1 MSSVTVTAPSRLH
14 FGLFAV
20 PGNDAATAEGTS
32 PSQRQFGGVGMMIDR
47 PGVRLHVEQAPAW
60 SARGPGADRALEF
73 ARRFTATLPE
83 AERRQFAIDVEQAA
97 PQHAGLGTGTQ
108 LGLAVARA
116 LALLTGLDHEDAVAL
131 ARRVGRGSRSSLGIH
146 GFQHGGFLVEA
157 GKAARETAA
166 PLVVRHAFPEDWRV
180 LVVIPRGLRG
190 EHGAREVEAFA
201 NITASAGDRPRTE
214 ALCRLALLGVL
225 PALVERDLP
234 AFGEALHEFNRKAGE
249 WFAAWQGGVYS
260 HPRVA
265 ELIALLR
272 REGIRGVGQTSW
284 GPAIFAIAEQHRL
297 DAVRPKLPNDAEA
310 ELCAA
315 ENRELEKRCQ
325 DPFLRTGFTE
335 SANRR
340 APGRERG

>member
-20 PGNDAATAEGTS
+20 PGNNAMADSA
-32 PSQRQFGGVGMMIDR
+32 PSGLEQRCFGGVGMMIDR
-47 PGVRLHVEQAPAW
+47 PGVRLHVEPAPAW
-60 SARGPGADRALEF
+60 SARSPSAQRALEF

-83 AERRQFAIDVEQAA
+83 AGRRQFAIDVEHCA
-97 PQHAGLGTGTQ
+97 PEHAGLGTGTQ

-116 LALLTGLDHEDAVAL
+116 LALLSGLEHEDAVAL
-131 ARRVGRGSRSSLGIH
+131 ARRVGRGLRSSLGIH

-157 GKAARETAA
+157 GKTARETVA
-166 PLVVRHAFPEDWRV
+166 PLVVRHAFPEEWRV
-180 LVVIPRGLRG
+180 LVVIPRGLYG
-190 EHGAREVEAFA
+190 EHGSREVEAFA
-201 NITASAGDRPRTE
+201 KITATDGDVARTD
-214 ALCRLALLGVL
+214 ALCRLTLLGML
-225 PALVERDLP
+225 PALVERDLA
-234 AFGEALHEFNRKAGE
+234 AFGEAVHEFNRKAGE

-272 REGIRGVGQTSW
+272 REGIRGVGQSSW
-284 GPAIFAIAEQHRL
+284 GPAVFAIAEKDRL
-297 DAVRPKLPNDAEA
+297 DAVRPKLPTDAEA

-325 DPFLRTGFTE
+325 KTVGVTD
-335 SANRR
+335 
-340 APGRERG
+340 